1 MVLNQWKSSFS
12 DTWKAHKIEKK
23 KQKNKKPTKLKNL
36 EKYIKTWRRRKNI
49 TLGNV
54 IWDQYIY

>member
-23 KQKNKKPTKLKNL
+23 NKKPTKLKNL
-36 EKYIKTWRRRKNI
+36 EKYVKTWRRKKNI

>member
-23 KQKNKKPTKLKNL
+23 NKNKNKKPTKLKNL
-36 EKYIKTWRRRKNI
+36 EKYVKTWRRRK
-49 TLGNV
+49 T
-54 IWDQYIY
+54 

>member
-12 DTWKAHKIEKK
+12 DTWKVHKIEK
-23 KQKNKKPTKLKNL
+23 KNKKPTKLKNL
-36 EKYIKTWRRRKNI
+36 EKYVKTWRRKKNI